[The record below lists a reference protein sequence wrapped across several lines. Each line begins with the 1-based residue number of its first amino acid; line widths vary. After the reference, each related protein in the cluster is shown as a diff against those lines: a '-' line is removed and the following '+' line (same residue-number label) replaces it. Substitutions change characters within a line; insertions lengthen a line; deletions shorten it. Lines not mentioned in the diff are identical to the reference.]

1 MIWLLLGFVAFLTLV
16 WLVYRWAAARAPK
29 GAFRGRGSYGGA
41 GVVEKFRED
50 DPQSEQPGSP
60 DTRG

>member
-1 MIWLLLGFVAFLTLV
+1 MLWFLIGVIVFLALLT
-16 WLVYRWAAARAPK
+16 LVYRWAAGRAPK

-50 DPQSEQPGSP
+50 DPQSEQP
-60 DTRG
+60 DEAK

>member
-1 MIWLLLGFVAFLTLV
+1 MLWFFLGIAAFVAIV

-29 GAFRGRGSYGGA
+29 GAYRGQGRSGGA

-50 DPQSEQPGSP
+50 DPQSAPP
-60 DTRG
+60 DTAK